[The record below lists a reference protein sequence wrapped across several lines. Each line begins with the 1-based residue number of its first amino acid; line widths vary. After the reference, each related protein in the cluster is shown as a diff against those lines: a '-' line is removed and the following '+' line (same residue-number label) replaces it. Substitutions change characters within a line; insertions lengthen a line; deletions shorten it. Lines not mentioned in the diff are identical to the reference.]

1 MEIFSGGIVCALCG
15 DVVLHRLE
23 EFVLVYI
30 VQAFFFFLV
39 FFLQISEKKKMKG
52 YLSAMIC
59 DMYHFHV

>member
-39 FFLQISEKKKMKG
+39 LFIFKVSRMLGWVCLFSVAGFFTIV
-52 YLSAMIC
+52 
-59 DMYHFHV
+59 F